1 MDVYRSQ
8 APNSFIFTILVYFCF
23 SIPLFASD
31 ETLLTRA
38 EKSNYTET
46 TRYDEIILFI
56 KKLQKRSSK
65 IKVTSIGKSTEGREI
80 PLVILGDPV
89 PASPAQM
96 FLQNKPAIY
105 VQANIHAGEV
115 EGKEA
120 VLMLMREILTGL
132 LSNLLEN
139 QVILITP
146 IFNPDGNENI
156 SVQNRTRQHGPT
168 GGVGIRYNGQNLDL
182 NRDYIKVESPE
193 NRGAF
198 EFILSHWDPIL
209 LIDLHTTNGS
219 YHQEPLTYAVAHN
232 PNSDPCL
239 PEYLRKK
246 LLPKVSK
253 KLESKYNILSIPYGY
268 FVDASEPGKGWRT
281 FNHMPFYSTNYWGL
295 RNRFAILNENYS
307 YADYKTRIEACYRFV
322 QLILEYTNKHSAE
335 MVKIIRETDLRT
347 IQRGASID
355 TSGRFGTTF
364 EATPFDKKLL
374 IRSYEFEPYQ
384 DDKGRN
390 RVKKTDV
397 LKNYDVPFY
406 GNFKTIKSITL
417 AKGYFFSSNLKEIA
431 SKIQQHGI
439 TIEQI
444 TEPIIVEVQTFQ
456 ITKIQNSERIY
467 QGHKWTKI
475 EGTYKIV
482 EKELSAGTYYVGMDQ
497 PLANVAAY
505 LLEPESDC
513 GLVYWN
519 FFDRYL
525 RSSQWGS
532 GFNEFPVYR
541 LMKPVL
547 FAREAIVN
555 LN

>member
-1 MDVYRSQ
+1 MYIFCSKT
-8 APNSFIFTILVYFCF
+8 PNRFMYTMIVYFCLT
-23 SIPLFASD
+23 IALFASD
-31 ETLLTRA
+31 QTLLTRA
-38 EKSNYTET
+38 EISNYTET
-46 TRYDEIILFI
+46 TSYEEVLSFI
-56 KKLQKRSSK
+56 KELQKRSSK

-80 PLVILGDPV
+80 PLVILGDPA
-89 PASPAQM
+89 PASPTQLS
-96 FLQNKPAIY
+96 LQNKPAIY
-105 VQANIHAGEV
+105 VHANIHAGEV

-120 VLMLMREILTGL
+120 VLVLMREILTGSML
-132 LSNLLEN
+132 ELLEN

-146 IFNPDGNENI
+146 IFNPDGNEKI

-193 NRGAF
+193 NGGAF
-198 EFILSHWDPIL
+198 ELILNQWDPIL

-219 YHQEPLTYAVAHN
+219 FHQEPLTYAVAHN
-232 PNSDPCL
+232 PNSDPAL
-239 PEYLRKK
+239 PKYLRKK
-246 LLPKVSK
+246 LLPIVSK

-268 FVDASEPGKGWRT
+268 FVDSTVPEKGWQT
-281 FNHMPFYSTNYWGL
+281 FNHKPFYSTNYWGL

-335 MVKIIRETDLRT
+335 MVKIIRDTDLRT
-347 IQRGASID
+347 IQRGACID
-355 TSGRFGTTF
+355 TSGRFGIEF

-384 DDKGRN
+384 DERGRK

-397 LKNYDVPFY
+397 LKNYRVPFY
-406 GNFKTIKSITL
+406 GDFKTTESIGL

-431 SKIQQHGI
+431 QKIFQHGI

-444 TEPIIVEVQTFQ
+444 TESVTVEVQTFQ
-456 ITKIQNSERIY
+456 VTKVKNSERIY

-482 EKELSAGTYYVGMDQ
+482 EKELAAGTYYVGMDQ

-505 LLEPESDC
+505 LLEAESDC

-525 RSSQWGS
+525 RSSQWGR
-532 GFNEFPVYR
+532 GLNEFPVYR
-541 LMKPVL
+541 LMKPMR
-547 FAREAIVN
+547 FARETIVN
-555 LN
+555 